1 MSTYAAPQIAGEKNE
16 ILSSEQTFHALND
29 TWNFYAHMPH
39 DTDWSITSYKKLL
52 TVKHAEDLIAMME
65 AIPDKMIQNCML
77 FIMKEH
83 VKPIWEDE
91 ENRHGG
97 SFSFKISNE
106 DVVKIWKDLSFKTL
120 GCSLTEPEVYND
132 INGITIS
139 PKRNF
144 CIVKIWMKSCDVK
157 TIDFLKQNAPK
168 LHQKGAIFKKH
179 NPEY

>member
-77 FIMKEH
+77 FITYTTN
-83 VKPIWEDE
+83 I
-91 ENRHGG
+91 
-97 SFSFKISNE
+97 
-106 DVVKIWKDLSFKTL
+106 TL
-120 GCSLTEPEVYND
+120 
-132 INGITIS
+132 
-139 PKRNF
+139 F
-144 CIVKIWMKSCDVK
+144 
-157 TIDFLKQNAPK
+157 
-168 LHQKGAIFKKH
+168 
-179 NPEY
+179 